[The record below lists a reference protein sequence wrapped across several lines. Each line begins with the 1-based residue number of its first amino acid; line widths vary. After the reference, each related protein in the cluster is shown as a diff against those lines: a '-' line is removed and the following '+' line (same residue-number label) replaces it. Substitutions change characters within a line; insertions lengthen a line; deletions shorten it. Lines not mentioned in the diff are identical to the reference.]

1 MHVCVCVAE
10 SRCILLPVVLRVLQA
25 HMQEQRDLVMC
36 ARILT
41 SMLSLIKKEENGTA
55 VSDVPVK
62 VSNINLKPPVCLARV
77 AQTQRIRKDLAGL
90 APSVVPK
97 SSLQHLFKPYT
108 ETLSEECLTAY
119 GADSNSDKSKPDK
132 QKIQLLPAYI

>member
-1 MHVCVCVAE
+1 MTTVCVCDCVAE

-55 VSDVPVK
+55 VRITVV
-62 VSNINLKPPVCLARV
+62 IGCRY
-77 AQTQRIRKDLAGL
+77 TQA
-90 APSVVPK
+90 
-97 SSLQHLFKPYT
+97 HLI
-108 ETLSEECLTAY
+108 L
-119 GADSNSDKSKPDK
+119 NVMV
-132 QKIQLLPAYI
+132 

>member
-1 MHVCVCVAE
+1 MHHYYICAFAE

-55 VSDVPVK
+55 VSNEGIDCLPH
-62 VSNINLKPPVCLARV
+62 SPSTSLRTSLTSWEINA
-77 AQTQRIRKDLAGL
+77 
-90 APSVVPK
+90 
-97 SSLQHLFKPYT
+97 
-108 ETLSEECLTAY
+108 
-119 GADSNSDKSKPDK
+119 
-132 QKIQLLPAYI
+132 

>member
-1 MHVCVCVAE
+1 MQNTFPVVLCWVHSLYIVAHLMYDSIMWVHVCGCVAE

-55 VSDVPVK
+55 VSSTAVISSP
-62 VSNINLKPPVCLARV
+62 AR
-77 AQTQRIRKDLAGL
+77 
-90 APSVVPK
+90 P
-97 SSLQHLFKPYT
+97 
-108 ETLSEECLTAY
+108 
-119 GADSNSDKSKPDK
+119 
-132 QKIQLLPAYI
+132 

>member
-1 MHVCVCVAE
+1 MLPKATHSKKNVPHANYINVTQTLCKEELLHPQKINVFSLFFSYASLSSLMSVNVAE

-55 VSDVPVK
+55 VSIEG
-62 VSNINLKPPVCLARV
+62 INSCHLLA
-77 AQTQRIRKDLAGL
+77 IC
-90 APSVVPK
+90 P
-97 SSLQHLFKPYT
+97 
-108 ETLSEECLTAY
+108 LS
-119 GADSNSDKSKPDK
+119 
-132 QKIQLLPAYI
+132 

>member
-1 MHVCVCVAE
+1 MQITLMLHSELRLIVFKKHCGSKTRTNTGAEDWCVFPNVFAVVHSLYITMCLMCVAE

-55 VSDVPVK
+55 VS
-62 VSNINLKPPVCLARV
+62 I
-77 AQTQRIRKDLAGL
+77 
-90 APSVVPK
+90 SVLIGCNYRSTP
-97 SSLQHLFKPYT
+97 T
-108 ETLSEECLTAY
+108 WRRWT
-119 GADSNSDKSKPDK
+119 DSRM
-132 QKIQLLPAYI
+132 